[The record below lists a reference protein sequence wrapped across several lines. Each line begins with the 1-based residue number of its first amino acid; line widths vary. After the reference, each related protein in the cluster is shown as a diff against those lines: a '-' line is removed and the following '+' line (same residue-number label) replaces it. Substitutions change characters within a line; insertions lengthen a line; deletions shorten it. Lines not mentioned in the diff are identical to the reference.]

1 MEIKYNQRSVSCT
14 AIMVRSWDDVPVE
27 RRREAPAATDAAAKK
42 ETPAEFVFD
51 VARLGNRML
60 FGVILGGACGTAY
73 GATDA
78 IRAHGLSA
86 VIDAGKVRN
95 TALQCRMG
103 MVVFGG

>member
-1 MEIKYNQRSVSCT
+1 
-14 AIMVRSWDDVPVE
+14 MVRSWDDVPVE